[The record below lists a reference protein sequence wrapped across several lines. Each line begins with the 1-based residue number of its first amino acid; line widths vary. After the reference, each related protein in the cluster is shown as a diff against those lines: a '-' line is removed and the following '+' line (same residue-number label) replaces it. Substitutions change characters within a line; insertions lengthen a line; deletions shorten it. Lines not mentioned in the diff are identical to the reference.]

1 MFTILLAWIEG
12 HYGDLVNGWVYMAT
26 IVFDLL
32 LFKLIFKLVG

>member
-1 MFTILLAWIEG
+1 MFTILLVWIEAVSG
-12 HYGDLVNGWVYMAT
+12 RDFDWLYIAT